1 MDELTALETWAT
13 PLLARLQEAER
24 RKLARKIGTAL
35 RRSQSQRI
43 GKQQTPDGSPY
54 APRKQ
59 PLRDKSGRVKRAKM
73 FAKLR
78 QAKYFKISASPNAV
92 SVGFAGRVARIAR
105 VHQEGATDRVRPG
118 GPVAHYSRRV
128 LLGFEQAE
136 RVLVAELISNQL
148 TGNSHGRRI

>member
-43 GKQQTPDGSPY
+43 GRQQAPDGTPY
-54 APRKQ
+54 APRKEQ
-59 PLRDKSGRVKRAKM
+59 LRDKAGRVKRKKM

-78 QAKYFKISASPNAV
+78 QAKYFKVSASPNQV
-92 SVGFAGRVARIAR
+92 SVGFMGRVSRIAR
-105 VHQEGATDRVRPG
+105 VHQDGLSEQVRRG
-118 GPVAHYSRRV
+118 GPVARYERRL
-128 LLGFEQAE
+128 LLGLSVEDRQA
-136 RVLVAELISNQL
+136 IYDQL
-148 TGNSHGRRI
+148 LNHLNA

>member
-1 MDELTALETWAT
+1 MDELTALETWAA
-13 PLLARLQEAER
+13 PLLARLQEGER

-43 GKQQTPDGSPY
+43 GKQQAPDGSPY

-78 QAKYFKISASPNAV
+78 QAKYFKVSASPNQV
-92 SVGFAGRVARIAR
+92 SVGFVGRVSRIAR
-105 VHQEGATDRVRPG
+105 VHQEGLSDRVRAD
-118 GPVAHYSRRV
+118 GPRARYKKRV
-128 LLGFEQAE
+128 LLGFTAE
-136 RVLVAELISNQL
+136 EILCTRDNILRYITNY
-148 TGNSHGRRI
+148 